1 MHAGHSALPAPSD
14 GAHAGHAKAKGSA
27 DGPAAGGTID
37 HSKMETPENRFGP
50 GNSMMAMSPVSR
62 AHEPGTGLGDDGR
75 RVLVYQDLVA
85 LHDRPSPEPQREIV
99 MHLTGNMER
108 FVWGFD
114 GKKFS
119 EAEPLQLRLG
129 ERVRITFINDTMME
143 HPLHLHGMF
152 MELENGGRGLPPL
165 KHTVIIKPGEKTS
178 VLVTA
183 DAPGHWAFHCHLQYH
198 MEAGMFRVF
207 EVA

>member
-1 MHAGHSALPAPSD
+1 MQP
-14 GAHAGHAKAKGSA
+14 
-27 DGPAAGGTID
+27 GTGQPGMPED
-37 HSKMETPENRFGP
+37 MKMPENQFGP

-62 AHEPGTGLGDDGR
+62 AHEPGTGLGEDGR
-75 RVLVYQDLVA
+75 RVLVYRDLIA
-85 LHDRPSPEPQREIV
+85 LHDRPMPEPGREIV
-99 MHLTGNMER
+99 MHATGNMER

-119 EAEPLQLRLG
+119 EAEPVRLRFG

-152 MELENGGRGLPPL
+152 MELENGAAGLPPL
-165 KHTVIIKPGEKTS
+165 KHTVTVKPGEKIS

-183 DAPGHWAFHCHLQYH
+183 DAPGNWAFHCHLQYH

-207 EVA
+207 QVS

>member
-1 MHAGHSALPAPSD
+1 
-14 GAHAGHAKAKGSA
+14 
-27 DGPAAGGTID
+27 
-37 HSKMETPENRFGP
+37 MEMPPNRFGP
-50 GNSMMAMSPVSR
+50 ENSMMAMSPQSR

-75 RVLVYQDLVA
+75 RVLVYRDLA
-85 LHDRPSPEPQREIV
+85 AHDDREMPEPEREIV
-99 MHLTGNMER
+99 LHLTGNMER

-119 EAEPLQLRLG
+119 EAEPIRLRLG
-129 ERVRITFINDTMME
+129 ERVRITFINETMME

-152 MELENGGRGLPPL
+152 MELENASHGLPPL
-165 KHTVIIKPGEKTS
+165 KHTVIVKPAEKIS

-183 DAPGHWAFHCHLQYH
+183 DAPGNWAFHCHLQYH

-207 EVA
+207 TVA